1 LFSFIYNHR
10 QSDSSV
16 IIVLLMVMDILY
28 YILGLA
34 IALGTLILIHELGH
48 LLVAKWLGFRVERF
62 SIGFGKKI
70 VKWKGKETEYALS
83 ILPLGGYCKFS
94 GDEPDADASDPR
106 DFYAKPAALRFL
118 VVAAG
123 PFFNL
128 VLAAVLFTVINT
140 TGYNYTSVPNV
151 VDEVREQIQLSNENT
166 IESPAYAAGIKPGD
180 RLVAVNGVEVTN
192 MREFQQE
199 VAPRAGATA
208 RITAERD
215 GTTVDYDVR
224 LAVDPDTGMGLLG
237 VIFRRPANVY
247 LAEPGMPAAQAGLR
261 PGDVITAVAGEPI
274 AEGNRFYAIVKDWP
288 NGTPLPIVVQHE
300 DGTSE
305 QLALNLLSV
314 KDPEGKP
321 RDQLNRS
328 GVILGLQKYHR
339 SYAFPQALVRGSSD
353 SLGLVAATYRTV
365 WMIITSQVKAEKAI
379 GGPVMVATLAGE
391 TFREGW
397 LTFLQFI
404 AAMSCMLAAANFLP
418 IPMLDGGHIV
428 LNIWEIITR
437 KRPSKRFLI
446 AWQQVGIAVVVL
458 ITVFALF
465 SDFIRIF

>member
-1 LFSFIYNHR
+1 MSI
-10 QSDSSV
+10 V
-16 IIVLLMVMDILY
+16 IIDKQERFVFCYNLSSIMDILY
-28 YILGLA
+28 YIFGLA

-48 LLVAKWLGFRVERF
+48 LLVGKWLGFRVERF

-70 VKWKGKETEYALS
+70 LRWKGPQTEYALS
-83 ILPLGGYCKFS
+83 ILPLGGYTKFS
-94 GDEPDADASDPR
+94 GDEPDAVAADPH
-106 DFYAKPAALRFL
+106 DFYAKPAFLRFL

-128 VLAAVLFTVINT
+128 VLAAFFFTVINSV
-140 TGYNYTSVPNV
+140 GYNYTSVPNV
-151 VDEVREQIQLSNENT
+151 VDEVREQLQISNDTT

-180 RLVAVNGVEVTN
+180 KLIAVNGVSVTN

-199 VAPRAGATA
+199 VAPRAGATVD
-208 RITAERD
+208 ITAERNGKPED
-215 GTTVDYDVR
+215 FHVK

-237 VIFRRPANVY
+237 VIFQRPANVY
-247 LAEPGMPAAQAGLR
+247 LAEPDMPAAQAGLK
-261 PGDVITAVAGEPI
+261 PGDTITAVAGEPI
-274 AEGNRFYAIVKDWP
+274 SDGNRFYAIVKDWP
-288 NGTPLPIVVQHE
+288 NGTPLPITVQHE
-300 DGTSE
+300 DGTSG
-305 QLALNLLSV
+305 QLAINLLSQ
-314 KDPEGKP
+314 KDPEGNP
-321 RDQLNRS
+321 RNELNRT
-328 GVILGLQKYHR
+328 GVVLGLQKYHR

-353 SLGLVAATYRTV
+353 SLGLVVATYRTV
-365 WMIITSQVKAEKAI
+365 WMIITSQVRAEKAI

-397 LTFLQFI
+397 LTFLQFL

-428 LNIWEIITR
+428 LNLWEMITR
-437 KRPSKRFLI
+437 KRPSKRFLL

-465 SDFIRIF
+465 SDFVRIF